1 MSRVLLQQYS
11 FKSTLVR
18 VYLLPATLTVTS
30 ANACGLPFDLM
41 EAADGPSNKSRLLGK
56 EPIAWEGRN
65 KSRAVLHCDS
75 GYLLWQGVVSPLGRV
90 VVVMGDSDRCIAPF
104 LLLPSLLSSLSC
116 FLPCLVPDW
125 TSGWHF
131 LYCKDSP
138 KNCCAVWSGPTPQAL
153 CASCRLTLPNNQ
165 K

>member
-65 KSRAVLHCDS
+65 KSQAVLHCGS
-75 GYLLWQGVVSPLGRV
+75 GYLLWQGVVSLLGRV
-90 VVVMGDSDRCIAPF
+90 VVVVVGDSDRCIAP
-104 LLLPSLLSSLSC
+104 PSFSHPSFPLSPAFFPAWFHTGQVADIFSTAKIHLRTAVLCDLGKPHKLSV
-116 FLPCLVPDW
+116 LHAD
-125 TSGWHF
+125 
-131 LYCKDSP
+131 
-138 KNCCAVWSGPTPQAL
+138 
-153 CASCRLTLPNNQ
+153 
-165 K
+165 